1 MVSMAD
7 QILANKR
14 FVFSSEAFGADK
26 FAVVE
31 MEGFESISQP
41 FRFVLTLV
49 SDDASIDF
57 DSMLSH
63 PATFEIYGPEGEIR
77 TPRHGILAEFEQLH
91 RADGYVFYRAV
102 LVPRLWRLSLFR
114 LSEVYLGEQSI
125 VDTLRTVLENG
136 RLTSADY
143 EFRLTGT
150 YRPRSFVCQYQ
161 ETYLDFLSRWMEKEG
176 IYYCFDHSG
185 GTEKIVIVDD
195 KVMIE
200 SRALPVSYRPDD
212 SLDTGVAADSVRD
225 FVCRQRPLP
234 HEVVLQGYNYRKA
247 ALQLKASATVSDS
260 GIGEVVLHGE
270 NFRTQD
276 EGERYAKLRAQEIV
290 CASKVFSGEGAAMG
304 LRAGYFCALSHHYR
318 DDFNGE
324 YLVTEV
330 HHQGSQAGALLSGL
344 ASPYSDGAR
353 GGEIAYRNGFRAIPA
368 ATQFRPER
376 VTAKPRVAGTM
387 NATIDG
393 QRDGQYAELDEFG
406 QYKVQLP
413 FDVTDKN
420 PNKGSARLRMATP
433 YAGTDHGMHF
443 PLHKDAEVL
452 LSFIDGDPDQP
463 VIVGSLPNS
472 ENPSV
477 VTQDIAEA
485 NRISTAGG
493 NQVYMGDGKG
503 KEAIWLHSPSH
514 NGSVGIGSTDPKG
527 GGGLWM
533 ATAGSSERVT
543 VGANNGVTVGPT
555 TAITVGT
562 SVALSAGVDSN
573 YTLGAN
579 VGATWGQN
587 VQWAGGRTVSLGDA
601 ETVLLKTDARL
612 QGSATLRLSGG
623 MQPAIDTA
631 VQAAKKSVLRAAQIS
646 TAVNA
651 ALGVAAGA
659 TVTAGVYRSGGE
671 KTAGK
676 LDIANPW
683 GYGATAEHMAGAVC
697 SGLNLFRVLRNAGNS
712 IAAAVAAAPTYSS
725 NIDLDISGITAMA
738 GTAVAGGQLKLTPLT
753 GEFSVTNAVGK
764 GSVDVTS
771 ANVTVTAA
779 DTNKVVVDSQ
789 GVAATGAAASI
800 EGTCTASFKAGTSA
814 SVTGGTGVGIKAD
827 TGAVSIEA
835 TTGSVDV
842 KADAG
847 VSVEAV
853 SKVSIAGA
861 RLQVVTDKSLTLNA
875 GRFFSATAKFTRI
888 GGGVVRI
895 G

>member
-7 QILANKR
+7 RILANKR
-14 FVFSSEAFGADK
+14 FAFSSEAFGADK
-26 FAVVE
+26 FSVVE

-57 DSMLSH
+57 DAMLSH

-91 RADGYVFYRAV
+91 RVDGYVFYRAV

-114 LSEVYLGEQSI
+114 ISEVYLGEQSI

-136 RLTSADY
+136 RLNSADY

-176 IYYCFDHSG
+176 IYYYFDHSG
-185 GTEKIVIVDD
+185 STEKLVIVDD
-195 KVMIE
+195 KVMLDAQ
-200 SRALPVSYRPDD
+200 ALPVSYRPDD

-234 HEVVLQGYNYRKA
+234 HEVVLQDYNYRKA
-247 ALQLKASATVSDS
+247 ALQLKARATVSDS
-260 GIGEVVLHGE
+260 GIGEVVLYGE

-276 EGERYAKLRAQEIV
+276 EGQRYAKLRAQEIV
-290 CASKVFSGEGAAMG
+290 CASKVFSGEGTAMG
-304 LRAGYFCALSHHYR
+304 LRAGYFCTLSHHYR

-330 HHQGSQAGALLSGL
+330 HHQGSQAGALLSGV
-344 ASPYSDGAR
+344 ATPYSDGAR
-353 GGEIAYRNGFRAIPA
+353 GGEIAYRNSFRAIPA

-393 QRDGQYAELDEFG
+393 EGDGQYAELDEFG

-472 ENPSV
+472 ENPSM
-477 VTQDIAEA
+477 VTQDIAQA

-493 NQVYMGDGKG
+493 NQLYMGDGEG
-503 KEAIWLHSPSH
+503 KEVIWLHSPFH
-514 NGSVGIGSTDPKG
+514 NSSMGIGSTDPKG
-527 GGGLWM
+527 GGSLWM
-533 ATAGSSERVT
+533 ATAGTSESVT
-543 VGANNGVTVGPT
+543 VGANNGVTVGPK

-562 SVALSAGVDSN
+562 SVALSAGVNSN
-573 YTLGAN
+573 YTLGSNVNVTWGEN
-579 VGATWGQN
+579 VGWT
-587 VQWAGGRTVSLGDA
+587 GGRNVSLSDA
-601 ETVLLKTDARL
+601 ETVMLKTDAKL
-612 QGSATLRLSGG
+612 QGSTTLKLSGG
-623 MQPAIDTA
+623 MQPAVDAA

-646 TAVNA
+646 SAVNA
-651 ALGVAAGA
+651 ALGVAAGG
-659 TVTAGVYRSGGE
+659 TVTAGVYLGGGE
-671 KTAGK
+671 KTNGK
-676 LDIANPW
+676 LDISNPW
-683 GYGATAEHMAGAVC
+683 GYGTVAGQMAGAVAT
-697 SGLNLFRVLRNAGNS
+697 GLNLFRVLRNAGNS

-738 GTAVAGGQLKLTPLT
+738 GVAAAGGQLKLTPLT
-753 GEFSVTNAVGK
+753 GEFSVTNAAAK
-764 GSVDVTS
+764 GSIDVTS
-771 ANVTVTAA
+771 LSVTVTAA
-779 DTNKVVVDSQ
+779 ATNTVVVDGQ
-789 GVAATGAAASI
+789 GVAAKGAMASL
-800 EGTCTASFKAGTSA
+800 EGTSTASVKAGTSA
-814 SVTGGTGVGIKAD
+814 SVTGGTGVDVKAT
-827 TGAVSIEA
+827 TGPVSIEA
-835 TTGSVDV
+835 TAGAVGV
-842 KADAG
+842 KAGAG
-847 VSVEAV
+847 VSVEAT
-853 SKVSIAGA
+853 STVSIKGAKLSVVADMDVALEAGNVF
-861 RLQVVTDKSLTLNA
+861 RLNA
-875 GRFFSATAKFTRI
+875 AAVKINGRLI
-888 GGGVVRI
+888 QLG
-895 G
+895 